1 MLGNGLKNKNYISCM
16 LRSENLMLQT
26 KNELILVQGFLTFVV
41 HACSWHLIICCES
54 NKLCILTVVCNKVLN
69 NCEGYVRIAL

>member
-1 MLGNGLKNKNYISCM
+1 MVKPVKITDIVINLPWKNQVNKFIMLGNGLKNKNYISCM

-41 HACSWHLIICCES
+41 H
-54 NKLCILTVVCNKVLN
+54 VV
-69 NCEGYVRIAL
+69 GT